1 MVITV
6 LEARVAEL
14 RLQDLESAYREGTKA
29 FPPGLVETFLVR
41 DGSDPLQCRIITVW
55 TSREALEAMRSSGE
69 KPKGVQFFEAAGAS
83 PTLSV
88 LEVVAH
94 GRRD

>member
-6 LEARVAEL
+6 LEADVADSH
-14 RLQDLESAYREGTKA
+14 LQDLETAYRDALTA
-29 FPPGLVETFLVR
+29 LPPGLVETFLVR
-41 DGSDPLQCRIITVW
+41 DSSSSTSCRIITVW
-55 TSREALEAMRSSGE
+55 ASREDLERMRSSGE
-69 KPKGVQFFEAAGAS
+69 KPKGVQVFEAAGAT

-94 GRRD
+94 GRSA